1 MFVREITRVY
11 KQTTIPADG
20 RRRIEFA
27 EDAIAL
33 VTGVPM
39 LQLMTDQPKEKFIA
53 LYLDIQ
59 NKILGYEVIGIGSI
73 SVAIVCS
80 RYWSLMYEKSNT
92 CV

>member
-1 MFVREITRVY
+1 MVVREITRVRE
-11 KQTTIPADG
+11 QTTIPADG
-20 RRRIEFA
+20 RRRIESA
-27 EDAIAL
+27 EEAMAF

-59 NKILGYEVIGIGSI
+59 NKIPGHEVIGTHSVSVSI
-73 SVAIVCS
+73 VSR
-80 RYWSLMYEKSNT
+80 RYWSLMYGKSNT